1 MYIDTVPGIY
11 GLNSMIIL
19 GLTIVIIDYFSQVEE
34 IQIV

>member
-19 GLTIVIIDYFSQVEE
+19 GLTIVIIDYCSQVEE
-34 IQIV
+34 V